1 MHQQRT
7 VTGRQR
13 QQSAAGRTTAGLLA
27 VCATACLLVT
37 ACGGPTRQDSEAA
50 VNIAA
55 ADPSLPQPAALS
67 SLSTAALDA
76 FLDFNAAIGT
86 NSGYVAVFARDGR
99 VVHAHTA
106 GYADIEAGLPMQLS
120 TRFRLASMTKP
131 VTAVAAMM
139 LVEEGRLSL
148 NDPVSLYLPVA
159 ASLRVASDSSPGEPL
174 ATEPLQEPL
183 TVRQLLTFSAG
194 IGHEQDPSPL
204 GRMWAERDIYA
215 GAGSLELRVNRILTA
230 PLYEQ
235 PGTRWRYG
243 WTADVL
249 ARVVEVAAGQP
260 FGEFLVERVFEPLGM
275 SSTGF
280 LPPVNEQA
288 DMARVYT
295 KDEDGDLLLVEHP
308 HHDPA
313 DWTPGGSGLVSTAGD
328 YLKFALMLW
337 NRGSY
342 NGVRLLQPE
351 TVGLMTRAHVASGVL
366 AEEDIEGLGWGLGMA
381 VVVDPDA
388 TIMTDRKGD
397 FWWSGYF
404 GTTFIVSPTTGLVGV
419 VLAQDQPG
427 PYSGR
432 PYPVYIAQSFAFFG
446 L

>member
-13 QQSAAGRTTAGLLA
+13 QQSAAGRKTSGLLA
-27 VCATACLLVT
+27 VGAAACLLVT

-55 ADPSLPQPAALS
+55 ADPSLSQPAALS
-67 SLSTAALDA
+67 RLSTTALDA

-99 VVHAHTA
+99 VVHAHSS
-106 GYADIEAGLPMQLS
+106 GYADVEAGLPMQLS

-131 VTAVAAMM
+131 VTAVAAMI

-159 ASLRVASDSSPGEPL
+159 ASLRVASDSSAGEPL
-174 ATEPLQEPL
+174 ATEPLQVPL
-183 TVRQLLTFSAG
+183 SVRQLLTFSAG

-204 GRMWAERDIYA
+204 GRLWAERDIYA
-215 GAGSLELRVNRILTA
+215 GAGSLELRVNRVLTA

-275 SSTGF
+275 NSTGF
-280 LPPVNEQA
+280 LPPVDEQA

-295 KDEDGDLLLVEHP
+295 KDEDGNLLLVEHP

-313 DWTPGGSGLVSTAGD
+313 DWTPGGSGLVSTASD

-427 PYSGR
+427 PYGGR
-432 PYPVYIAQSFAFFG
+432 PYPVYLAQSFAFFG